1 MHQPYTSVMSRPL
14 RLQFPGALYHVTSR
28 GDKKCAIYQDH
39 TDYTV
44 WLSILGEICAQYNF
58 VIHGYCQMTNHY
70 HLIAETIDGNLS
82 RGMQQLNGRYSQYYN
97 RRHGLVGHVF
107 QGRFKAILVQR
118 DQYLMELVRY
128 VVLNPLRAGL
138 VTSLDDWKWS
148 NYADMVG
155 KRTAPEWLDTLST
168 LQNFSARDQDAV
180 TGYCR
185 FVTEGIGRSSPLLNT
200 RHQLMLGDDKFVAS
214 VYHPADREKQRA
226 VVKQQ
231 RRVLALSLEEYTNQ
245 SSNRDEA
252 MAKAYCSNAYTMR
265 QIAEHFGLSDKTV
278 SRSIK
283 KYRTR

>member
-1 MHQPYTSVMSRPL
+1 MSRPL

-28 GDKKCAIYQDH
+28 GDKKCAIYRDH
-39 TDYTV
+39 TDYAV
-44 WLSILGEICAQYNF
+44 WIAILGEICAQYNF

-70 HLIAETIDGNLS
+70 HLMVETIDGNLS

-118 DQYLMELVRY
+118 DQYMMELARY

-138 VTSLDDWKWS
+138 VSTLDDWRWS
-148 NYADMVG
+148 NYACFVG
-155 KRTAPEWLDTLST
+155 KQTVPEWLDALST
-168 LQNFSARDQDAV
+168 LEAFSMIGEDAV
-180 TGYCR
+180 IAYRR
-185 FVTEGIGRSSPLLNT
+185 FVMAGIGSASPLLNT
-200 RHQLMLGDDKFVAS
+200 RHQLILGDDEFVS
-214 VYHPADREKQRA
+214 RCYHPTGPIEQRA

-231 RRVLALSLEEYTNQ
+231 RRVLALPLDDYIKR

-252 MAKAYCSNAYTMR
+252 MAMAYFSNAYSMM

-278 SRSIK
+278 SRAVK
-283 KYRTR
+283 KYRMR